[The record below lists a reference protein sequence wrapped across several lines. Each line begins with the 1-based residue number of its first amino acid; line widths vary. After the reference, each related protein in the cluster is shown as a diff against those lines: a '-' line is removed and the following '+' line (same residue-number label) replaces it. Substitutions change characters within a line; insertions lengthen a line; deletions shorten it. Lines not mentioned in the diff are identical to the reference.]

1 MKRKGQEDVLTASV
15 FENWLFTDEV
25 FIDFTNHLFGNKKEI
40 GSLNTLS
47 FWARWENSSVEPDVI
62 LTCSEQTIIVEAKR
76 YDNIQQQYAE
86 QLAKEIKAAYAA
98 NITNPILLTVG
109 GMYDYSPKSIDSLK
123 TQIDNLLQGA
133 LNYTFYAVSWQQL
146 YHALQLAIDKS
157 QSKSLQRL
165 LSDIQLMLGMVFA
178 ISHANG

>member
-1 MKRKGQEDVLTASV
+1 MLSAVLYGKKLGTGFAGLKLKIGETQGAEDVLTASV
-15 FENWLFTDEV
+15 FERIGYLPDEV

-86 QLAKEIKAAYAA
+86 QLAKEIKA
-98 NITNPILLTVG
+98 
-109 GMYDYSPKSIDSLK
+109 
-123 TQIDNLLQGA
+123 
-133 LNYTFYAVSWQQL
+133 
-146 YHALQLAIDKS
+146 H
-157 QSKSLQRL
+157 
-165 LSDIQLMLGMVFA
+165 
-178 ISHANG
+178 